1 MEALDTFMSVIGI
14 WLFIASAVALGIW
27 MNK

>member
-1 MEALDTFMSVIGI
+1 METLDTLLTIAGI
-14 WLFIASAVALGIW
+14 WTFIASAVAFGIW

>member
-14 WLFIASAVALGIW
+14 WLFIASAVSLGIW

>member
-14 WLFIASAVALGIW
+14 WSFIASAVALGIW

>member
-1 MEALDTFMSVIGI
+1 MEALDTLMSVIGI
-14 WLFIASAVALGIW
+14 WLFIASAIAFGIW

>member
-14 WLFIASAVALGIW
+14 WLFITSAVAFGIW

>member
-1 MEALDTFMSVIGI
+1 MEVLDTFMSVIGI
-14 WLFIASAVALGIW
+14 WLFIASAVAIGIW

>member
-1 MEALDTFMSVIGI
+1 MEALDTFISVIGI